1 MFVRELG
8 NGGSEL
14 VAMVPALRH
23 HNRVSAAERAHERAV
38 RTLQRLRHED
48 WRWASAMSDPST
60 LPAALRRMSARCARR
75 SRVMYARIA
84 RTIGGAR

>member
-1 MFVRELG
+1 MFVRECG
-8 NGGSEL
+8 AGHEL

-23 HNRVSAAERAHERAV
+23 HNRVSAAERAHGRAV
-38 RTLQRLRHED
+38 RTFQRLRHED
-48 WRWASAMSDPST
+48 RRWAAAMADPLT
-60 LPAALRRMSARCARR
+60 LPTTLRRLAARAARR